1 MAASVTYQF
10 YSEVYGGGLSE
21 AAFGDSIGLAESH
34 VRWLCSGKRVRNYCA
49 AYKRAVCAACD
60 AFTEFGSGETNGFKL
75 GDFEVRR
82 YAVDDAAT
90 GEDMATRAALRE
102 LADTGMAFCGVR

>member
-1 MAASVTYQF
+1 MRLY
-10 YSEVYGGGLSE
+10 
-21 AAFGDSIGLAESH
+21 DSIAPSISREDLAARYS
-34 VRWLCSGKRVRNYCA
+34 A
-49 AYKRAVCAACD
+49 AAE
-60 AFTEFGSGETNGFKL
+60 AFAEFGSGETNGFTL

>member
-1 MAASVTYQF
+1 MAAVDYTY
-10 YSEVYGGGLSE
+10 YSETYGGGLSE
-21 AAFGDSIGLAESH
+21 AAFNDSIVLAESH
-34 VRWLCSGKRVRNYCA
+34 VKWLCSGNAVQEDCV

-60 AFTEFGSGETNGFKL
+60 AFAEFGSGETNGFKL

-82 YAVDDAAT
+82 YAVDDAAI
-90 GEDMATRAALRE
+90 GEDMAMRAALRE

>member
-1 MAASVTYQF
+1 MAAVDYTY
-10 YSEVYGGGLSE
+10 YSETYGGGLSE
-21 AAFGDSIGLAESH
+21 AAFNDSIALAESH
-34 VRWLCSGKRVRNYCA
+34 VKWLCSGNAVQEDREA
-49 AYKRAVCAACD
+49 SKRAICAACD
-60 AFTEFGSGETNGFKL
+60 AFAEFGSGETNGFKL

-82 YAVDDAAT
+82 YAQDDAAT